1 MSEIHPN
8 DKVYAL
14 SRAVALAEGRQMTCC
29 DCKRTNPDCGF
40 QRRKDRPKGITSYCR
55 DCLRARW
62 RKWAY
67 GEEKRLEWRAG

>member
-1 MSEIHPN
+1 
-8 DKVYAL
+8 
-14 SRAVALAEGRQMTCC
+14 MTCC

-67 GEEKRLEWRAG
+67 GEEKQLEARAG